1 MTHRSARPFIA
12 AAALFS
18 IADGAAVPEWIHLLP
33 AGELR
38 MNQERGT
45 IKPLAPGALPIL
57 CTFDGRDPIDRVPVD
72 VNHANAK
79 RGTQGA
85 DTPAYGWLVEL
96 SARADGLWGRV
107 EWNATGRKAIEE
119 RSYRGVSAELMVAA
133 DGTIIGVRGA
143 SLTNHPNIKGLTP
156 VFQSTEEDDT
166 PMDKILKDLK
176 AKLGLKDDATPDAV
190 LQAVNA
196 LAEGKSALDARMAEI
211 GKAAGAASDA
221 KPEAVLQSVTTL
233 AAKAAATG
241 TGDDKAV
248 EGLRA
253 ELQTVTTEL
262 NTIKANTAR
271 EKAAAF
277 VDGAI
282 AEGRVGVKP
291 LREHYIERHMSA
303 SADVEK
309 EIAAMPKLSGTTIL
323 PAAPPADGSLTDEE
337 KGTARMMGISEDDF
351 KKSKAQLAARNG

>member
-1 MTHRSARPFIA
+1 MTHRSARPFIT

-119 RSYRGVSAELMVAA
+119 RAYRGVSAELMVAA
-133 DGTIIGVRGA
+133 DGTIIGIRGA
-143 SLTNHPNIKGLTP
+143 SLTNHPNIKGLSP
-156 VFQSTEEDDT
+156 VFQSAGEDDD
-166 PMDKILKDLK
+166 MDKFLKDLK
-176 AKLGLKDDATPDAV
+176 AKLGLKDDATPEAV
-190 LQAVNA
+190 LQAVND
-196 LAEGKSALDARMAEI
+196 LAEGNGVLSARIAEI
-211 GKAAGAASDA
+211 GKAAGAADGA

-241 TGDDKAV
+241 TGDDKAI

-262 NTIKANTAR
+262 NTLKTNTAR
-271 EKAAAF
+271 EKATAF

-303 SADVEK
+303 PADVEK
-309 EIAAMPKLSGTTIL
+309 EIAAQPKLSGTTIL
-323 PAAPPADGSLTDEE
+323 PAAPPADGALTEEE
-337 KGTARMMGISEDDF
+337 KGAARMMGISEDDF